1 MEIDQVM
8 DEDTRVVRYEKQN
21 DGRPET
27 PAQRRRRMHK
37 RGHQM
42 RAANLRRA
50 RVRDIYLP
58 ESSGGLVFKPYKIV
72 HTGSRGAV
80 KISPADKD

>member
-1 MEIDQVM
+1 M
-8 DEDTRVVRYEKQN
+8 DEDTRVARYEKQN

-42 RAANLRRA
+42 RQANLRRA

-58 ESSGGLVFKPYKIV
+58 ESGGLVFKPYKIQ

-80 KISPADKD
+80 RLAPAEGDE